1 MVGRSIFRR
10 LKSPRRDYAVHPA
23 FRESSTR
30 AHDDFQ
36 GFKKYP
42 TPEELVSLASLVLFQ
57 QRGLQP
63 EETDNNSNYRGPS
76 DRTLADIDSLI
87 GYPTAASHTV
97 PNPSRTS
104 SVQPRRSEDSANSL
118 IVAYELTSKILEI
131 DEMLRRVLVI
141 LDKEERATNIETRSI
156 SSTVRSQE
164 EGDEQSSIANGERDA
179 RFLRKVERLF
189 IGRYIAAVKRKFKK
203 KGWHASNPFRSH
215 SKGLSV
221 KAACEDDLVLDS
233 GSILPICDG
242 RCELPANSLV
252 REIFELEA
260 PTPFTRFELEA
271 VSRLPSAQEE
281 QTDWGEKP
289 AQHSSSISS
298 PARPSSPSSWA
309 TVSPWMTDLSS
320 LLGVHKPVEIGI
332 SPSSLEYQ
340 PNPVIFAHLRSS
352 PPRDIP
358 ASVTSRVSRSDKRLN
373 LAKEGISA
381 KRKTLSPPLRRSPCP
396 KNDLAKQGTAS
407 DDFPASGQDNGSS
420 VSGLSLDSLPTFSSQ
435 QSSSPINP
443 STGNK
448 DSNDEDELTC
458 KECNIGF
465 KTLGL
470 KK

>member
-23 FRESSTR
+23 FRESSTK

-42 TPEELVSLASLVLFQ
+42 TPEELVSLASPVLFQ

-63 EETDNNSNYRGPS
+63 EETDDNSNSRGPS
-76 DRTLADIDSLI
+76 DRALVDIDSLI

-118 IVAYELTSKILEI
+118 IVASELTSKILEI

-164 EGDEQSSIANGERDA
+164 EDDEQGSIADGERDA

-189 IGRYIAAVKRKFKK
+189 IGRYIAAVKRIFKK
-203 KGWHASNPFRSH
+203 KGWHGSNPFRSH
-215 SKGLSV
+215 PKGLSV

-252 REIFELEA
+252 REIFELET
-260 PTPFTRFELEA
+260 PTLFELEA

-281 QTDWGEKP
+281 QTNWGERP
-289 AQHSSSISS
+289 GQHSSSISS

-320 LLGVHKPVEIGI
+320 LLGVHKPVETVSLGI

-407 DDFPASGQDNGSS
+407 VDSPASGQDNGSS
-420 VSGLSLDSLPTFSSQ
+420 VGGLSPDSLPTFSSQ
-435 QSSSPINP
+435 QSSSPTNP

-458 KECNIGF
+458 KECNISF